1 VPKLI
6 PEQKIALIKELRRTG
21 HSIPEISIETSLP
34 KSSVFRYIQGVDIN
48 KDGLARLNNRR
59 RASTV
64 RKNRLVIESV
74 QQATA
79 MITNLSKNEISL
91 ITASLYWAEGA
102 KKDFSFANTDP
113 EMVRLF
119 INSLR
124 SNFNVTNEEITISI
138 RLYEDLDKNK
148 AIDFWSNI
156 VGFPLVNNVHINLL
170 KGKKQGKLPYGMCR
184 VRVRKA
190 SKLHK
195 LMFSIIK
202 RMIDLTLP

>member
-1 VPKLI
+1 MPKLI

-21 HSIPEISIETSLP
+21 HSIPEISTETSLP
-34 KSSVFRYIQGVDIN
+34 KSSVFRYIQGVNIDN
-48 KDGLARLNNRR
+48 EYLTRLSDRR
-59 RASTV
+59 RASTI
-64 RKNRLVIESV
+64 RKNRLVAESGR
-74 QQATA
+74 QASE
-79 MITNLSKNEISL
+79 MIASLSKNELSL

-124 SNFNVTNEEITISI
+124 SNFNVQDEEIAISI
-138 RLYEDLDKNK
+138 RLYEDLNQEN
-148 AIDFWSNI
+148 AINFWSNI
-156 VGFPLVNNVHINLL
+156 VGFSLAGKVHINLL

-202 RMIDLTLP
+202 RMIELTLP

>member
-1 VPKLI
+1 MPKLI

-21 HSIPEISIETSLP
+21 HSIPEISTVTSLP
-34 KSSVFRYIQGVDIN
+34 KSSVFRYIQGVDID
-48 KDGLARLNNRR
+48 KDFQGRLNDRR

-64 RKNRLVIESV
+64 RKNRLVNESNRH
-74 QQATA
+74 ANDL
-79 MITNLSKNEISL
+79 ITSISKNELLL

-124 SNFNVTNEEITISI
+124 RNFNVKDDELTISI
-138 RLYEDLDKNK
+138 RLYEDLDEKI
-148 AIDFWSNI
+148 AIIFWSKI
-156 VGFPLVNNVHINLL
+156 VGFPLEGKVHINLL
-170 KGKKQGKLPYGMCR
+170 KGKKNGKLPYGMCR

-195 LMFSIIK
+195 LIFSIIN